1 MARRLIFETKQL
13 LRAKN
18 HSYSRSISRRKLL
31 IKLSCRGKWSAETVD
46 GQESV
51 KFLIAQNS
59 IFVTGRVVFNV
70 KDVFFSL

>member
-1 MARRLIFETKQL
+1 MTRRLIFETKQL

-18 HSYSRSISRRKLL
+18 HSYSRISRKKLL